1 MRRLS
6 IAAVLLLWGS
16 VAAAQAPDLRAQVM
30 QAEDAFAKTLADRD
44 HVAFTRMLAEEAV
57 FFGRDGAQRGRD
69 AVAAGW
75 KPLFEGKQ
83 APFAWRAETVE
94 VLASGT
100 LALSSGPV
108 LDPAGKQIGT
118 FNSIWRRE
126 PDGTWRVVFDK
137 GCPVCEP
144 K

>member
-1 MRRLS
+1 MRLLS
-6 IAAVLLLWGS
+6 IVWVLCFSGS
-16 VAAAQAPDLRAQVM
+16 AAAAEPPDLRAQVM
-30 QAEDAFAKTLADRD
+30 QAENAFAKTLADRD
-44 HVAFTRMLAEEAV
+44 HAAFTRMLAEEAV
-57 FFGRDGAQRGRD
+57 FFGREGAQRG
-69 AVAAGW
+69 AVEVAAGW
-75 KPLFEGKQ
+75 KPLFEAAQ
-83 APFAWRAETVE
+83 PPFSWRAETVE

-108 LDPAGKQIGT
+108 LDAAGKQIGA